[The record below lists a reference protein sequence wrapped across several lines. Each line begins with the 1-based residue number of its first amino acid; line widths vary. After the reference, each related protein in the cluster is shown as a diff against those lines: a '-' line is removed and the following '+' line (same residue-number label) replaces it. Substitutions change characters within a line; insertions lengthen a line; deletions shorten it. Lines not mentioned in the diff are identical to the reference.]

1 MNFKK
6 LHSTILLS
14 LLCWQLIAQESISNL
29 REEKVALSDTIFF
42 SAEFINGE
50 SIDILKPT
58 GNTFYDYFE
67 FQHYPP
73 AFIQTGPAPFDSV
86 YFSYRVL
93 PAFLNLGTQSYDS
106 SDVLPY
112 VDDFKWKT
120 STSAKNKQSTGVDAL
135 NKSGSISRTVLGGSV
150 QDVSIK
156 SEMNLQ
162 LSGMLGKDTE
172 IRASIN
178 DNNLALQQEGYSQ
191 KLQEFDQIFIEV
203 AHKEHAIRAGDLAYE
218 SNRFSF
224 FRANKKAAGLMYV
237 NEKENQ
243 YLRIGGGISRGK
255 FQNQSLNLKE
265 GNNGPYRLRGANGES
280 WVTVVSGSERVFLN
294 GIRLK
299 RGLQEDYTI
308 NYNTAEIIFTNKH
321 LISPQMRIYVE
332 FEYTELSYN
341 RSLYFAD
348 ATFKSDSWGLDFSF
362 FSEQDL
368 KFQPVLQTLSNA
380 EKLLLNE
387 AGDNTVLGESAI
399 EEAYQENS
407 LLYKKVDS
415 LGVEGIFVFSA
426 DTSKTLYR
434 VSFTDVGE
442 GKGDYV
448 QDAEASALGNIYRW
462 VEPENGIPQGR
473 YQALKVLI
481 APKQLRNFQVKLNK
495 KWKKGFDIEIE
506 LAYSQEDKN
515 LFSQKDDGDNGGV
528 AFRLNQKWQGALGK
542 KQLEL
547 IFKNSYIASKYKS
560 PYIIRDAEFLR
571 KWNLNN
577 VSLENTDELWTGLEV
592 KLSRD
597 SVWLSSFSTDFIQKG
612 SDYTGWRNQVESQLK
627 KTHLDWDLKALWLN
641 SESSQE
647 EGNSYRIEQ
656 HLKRSKKNWK
666 QGFYANVEQN
676 ELKDIVGQKLSA
688 QAYSFDE
695 WKAYINYTD
704 SASKS
709 FGLDIQFRND
719 RSLDSLEFED
729 YSQSI
734 QGDLFGKLQ
743 KKWGTLRSGV
753 KFKYIDY
760 MVDSL
765 TQDEQI
771 LTSNLEYSHSW
782 KKNKIRFT
790 GAYENGKGQEAR
802 LRISYIQV
810 PDGQGNYIWV
820 DYNENGI
827 KEPDEFEQAIFGE
840 QANYIRLLSPEDDY
854 IAIFKHRLAFQW
866 TFELGKLFE
875 LKENWKQLYLST
887 SLETGSTL
895 KDLDWEDS
903 WNPFDGY
910 RSENISRQNL
920 LSRSEIRNNFKSGIR
935 VSIIRKEQVDTR
947 LISFGLEENK
957 KEDWKLLLR
966 LPLKNKSAFETEFTL
981 GNKFRSSENY
991 AERNLDID
999 IVEFDHAWKQPV
1011 RKKWKFKSGLNYRT
1025 KLNQSERK
1033 EKLESISFYLEQE
1046 FKSGNNQYLFTK
1058 VTYLNHKYNAE
1069 EGTALGYEM
1078 LQGLKKGNNMIW
1090 ELNWR
1095 KKLSKSLELNF
1106 VYQGRKSENIQAI
1119 HSGQVQLRALF

>member
-1 MNFKK
+1 M
-6 LHSTILLS
+6 
-14 LLCWQLIAQESISNL
+14 LCLQLIAQESISNL
-29 REEKVALSDTIFF
+29 REEKVTLLDTIFF
-42 SAEFINGE
+42 EAEFINGE
-50 SIDILKPT
+50 SIEILEPEA
-58 GNTFYDYFE
+58 GIFYDYFRL
-67 FQHYPP
+67 QYYPP
-73 AFIQTGPAPFDSV
+73 AFIRTGDAPFDSV
-86 YFSYRVL
+86 HFSYRVL
-93 PAFLNLGTQSYDS
+93 PAFLSLGTQSHDS
-106 SDVLPY
+106 TEVLPY
-112 VDDFKWKT
+112 LDDFNWKP
-120 STSAKNKQSTGVDAL
+120 SLSARNKQLTAADGL

-162 LSGMLGKDTE
+162 LSGKLGKDTE

-203 AHKEHAIRAGDLAYE
+203 SHKEHAIRAGDLAYN

-224 FRANKKAAGLMYV
+224 FRAQKKAAGLMYV
-237 NEKENQ
+237 QEKENQ
-243 YLRIGGGISRGK
+243 FLRVGGGISRGK
-255 FQNQSLNLKE
+255 FQNQNLNLKE

-294 GIRLK
+294 GKRLK

-348 ATFKSDSWGLDFSF
+348 ATFKRDSWGLDFSF

-368 KFQPVLQTLSNA
+368 KFQPVLQTLSNE

-387 AGDNTVLGESAI
+387 AGDNTVLGESAV

-407 LLYKKVDS
+407 LLYEKIDS
-415 LGVEGIFVFSA
+415 LGFEGVFVFSA
-426 DTSKTLYR
+426 DTSETLYR

-442 GKGDYV
+442 GKGDYI
-448 QDAEASALGNIYRW
+448 QDAEASALGNIYKW
-462 VEPENGIPQGR
+462 VQPQNGIPQGR
-473 YQALKVLI
+473 YQALKVLV

-495 KWKKGFDIEIE
+495 KWKKGFDTEIE

-515 LFSQKDDGDNGGV
+515 LLSTKDDGDNGGL
-528 AFRLNQKWQGALGK
+528 AFRLNQKWRGDLGK
-542 KQLEL
+542 KALEL
-547 IFKNSYIASKYKS
+547 TFRNSYIAEKYKS

-571 KWNLNN
+571 KWNLNSSN
-577 VSLENTDELWTGLEV
+577 LENTDELWTGLEL

-597 SVWLSSFSTDFIQKG
+597 STWQHAFSTDFIQKG
-612 SDYTGWRNQVESQLK
+612 SDYQGWRNQIESEVN
-627 KTHLDWDLKALWLN
+627 KTHLHWDLKAFWLN
-641 SESSQE
+641 SESNVE

-656 HLKRSKKNWK
+656 HLKRDKNYWK
-666 QGFYANVEQN
+666 QGIYANIEQN
-676 ELKDIVGQKLSA
+676 DLKDIASNSLSA
-688 QAYSFDE
+688 QAFSFDE
-695 WKAYINYTD
+695 WKAYINYSD

-709 FGLDIQFRND
+709 FGLDVLFRND
-719 RSLDSLEFED
+719 RATDSLEFQD
-729 YSQSI
+729 YSTSI

-743 KKWGTLRSGV
+743 KKWGTLSSGV
-753 KFKYIDY
+753 KFKHVDY
-760 MVDSL
+760 AIDSL

-771 LTSNLEYSHSW
+771 LSSNLEYAHSW
-782 KKNKIRFT
+782 KNNNIRFT
-790 GAYENGKGQEAR
+790 GGYENGKGQEAR

-854 IAIFKHRLAFQW
+854 IAIYKHRLAFQW
-866 TFELGKLFE
+866 AFELGKLFD
-875 LKENWKQLYLST
+875 LKEHWKQLYLAT

-895 KDLDWEDS
+895 RDLDWEDS
-903 WNPFDGY
+903 WNPFASY
-910 RSENISRQNL
+910 KSENISKQNI
-920 LSRSEIRNNFKSGIR
+920 LSRSEIRNRFQSGIR
-935 VSIIRKEQVDTR
+935 ISVIHKRQVDTR

-966 LPLKNKSAFETEFTL
+966 LPLKNKSALETTL
-981 GNKFRSSENY
+981 IGGNKFRSSENY
-991 AERNLDID
+991 VERNLDINS
-999 IVEFDHAWKQPV
+999 VEIDQAWKQPI
-1011 RKKWKFKSGLNYRT
+1011 RKKWKFKSGFNYRT
-1025 KLNQSERK
+1025 KLNQSERG

-1058 VTYLNHKYNAE
+1058 LTYLNHKYNAE

-1078 LQGLKKGNNMIW
+1078 LQGLKKGNNMVW

-1106 VYQGRKSENIQAI
+1106 VYQGRKSEDIQAI